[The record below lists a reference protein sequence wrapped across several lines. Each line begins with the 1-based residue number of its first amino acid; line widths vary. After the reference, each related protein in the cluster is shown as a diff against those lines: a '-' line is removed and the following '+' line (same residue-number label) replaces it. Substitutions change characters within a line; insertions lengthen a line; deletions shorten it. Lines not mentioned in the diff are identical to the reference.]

1 MDVESREKFEGM
13 YLKYQ
18 GVLRRLAYEYEIPPD
33 YIDDVVQD
41 TFVSFAQYDYS
52 LEQSEQGKKILL
64 GRILKSRCMD
74 FHRRLGNKPCQDV
87 DDEDFIME
95 EFRIQS
101 GRQSIPDFVAS
112 KERCFAILEAIE
124 RMPENWQQVANLN
137 LIEGRSTEEVCQI
150 LNISEKACY
159 SRVSRI
165 RKSVE
170 KLLRD
175 ESWP

>member
-1 MDVESREKFEGM
+1 
-13 YLKYQ
+13 
-18 GVLRRLAYEYEIPPD
+18 
-33 YIDDVVQD
+33 
-41 TFVSFAQYDYS
+41 
-52 LEQSEQGKKILL
+52 
-64 GRILKSRCMD
+64 
-74 FHRRLGNKPCQDV
+74 
-87 DDEDFIME
+87 
-95 EFRIQS
+95 
-101 GRQSIPDFVAS
+101 
-112 KERCFAILEAIE
+112 
-124 RMPENWQQVANLN
+124 MPENWQQVANLK

>member
-87 DDEDFIME
+87 DDEDFIYG
-95 EFRIQS
+95 RIQDTVREAEYS
-101 GRQSIPDFVAS
+101 GLCCEQGEMFCHS
-112 KERCFAILEAIE
+112 
-124 RMPENWQQVANLN
+124 
-137 LIEGRSTEEVCQI
+137 GGH
-150 LNISEKACY
+150 
-159 SRVSRI
+159 
-165 RKSVE
+165 
-170 KLLRD
+170 
-175 ESWP
+175 